1 MSENVIQ
8 INGKDY
14 DTNSL
19 SREQNYLVAQIKSL
33 QAKSN
38 SHKFELDQAQAAL
51 NHFTNALISSIEK
64 KESNDAV
71 KTAITN
77 QRCVIDPLTVSAAIS
92 TATAAF
98 NGIKKAFQAGRDLEA
113 MAGDLS
119 RWMGA
124 VSDVDH
130 IHKSSKS
137 PSMLKKMFA
146 AQSVEQ
152 EAIEAFAAKKK
163 LEQQRDD
170 LKTYI
175 MFTQGTKA
183 WDELVETEVNIRKQ
197 RKKMVY
203 EAQQRREKIL
213 NIVFICLALAALTA
227 LGSGL
232 LYVIVLNI

>member
-1 MSENVIQ
+1 MEQMS
-8 INGKDY
+8 
-14 DTNSL
+14 
-19 SREQNYLVAQIKSL
+19 
-33 QAKSN
+33 
-38 SHKFELDQAQAAL
+38 
-51 NHFTNALISSIEK
+51 
-64 KESNDAV
+64 
-71 KTAITN
+71 
-77 QRCVIDPLTVSAAIS
+77 
-92 TATAAF
+92 
-98 NGIKKAFQAGRDLEA
+98 
-113 MAGDLS
+113 GDLS

-130 IHKSSKS
+130 IHKSAKS

-197 RKKMVY
+197 RKKLVY

-213 NIVFICLALAALTA
+213 NGIFISLGLTA
-227 LGSGL
+227 ITILVSGL
-232 LYVIVLNI
+232 LYVIITNM

>member
-1 MSENVIQ
+1 
-8 INGKDY
+8 
-14 DTNSL
+14 
-19 SREQNYLVAQIKSL
+19 
-33 QAKSN
+33 
-38 SHKFELDQAQAAL
+38 
-51 NHFTNALISSIEK
+51 
-64 KESNDAV
+64 
-71 KTAITN
+71 
-77 QRCVIDPLTVSAAIS
+77 
-92 TATAAF
+92 
-98 NGIKKAFQAGRDLEA
+98 

-130 IHKSSKS
+130 IHKSAKS

-163 LEQQRDD
+163 LQQQRDD

-183 WDELVETEVNIRKQ
+183 WDELLETEANIRKQ

-213 NIVFICLALAALTA
+213 NGVFISLGLTA
-227 LGSGL
+227 ITAISGAI
-232 LYVIVLNI
+232 LYVIATNI

>member
-1 MSENVIQ
+1 M
-8 INGKDY
+8 
-14 DTNSL
+14 
-19 SREQNYLVAQIKSL
+19 
-33 QAKSN
+33 
-38 SHKFELDQAQAAL
+38 
-51 NHFTNALISSIEK
+51 
-64 KESNDAV
+64 
-71 KTAITN
+71 
-77 QRCVIDPLTVSAAIS
+77 IDPLTVSAAIS

-98 NGIKKAFQAGRDLEA
+98 NGIKQAFNAGRDLEA

-130 IHKSSKS
+130 IHKSAKS

-197 RKKMVY
+197 RKKLVY

-213 NIVFICLALAALTA
+213 NGIFISLGLTA
-227 LGSGL
+227 ITILVSGL
-232 LYVIVLNI
+232 LYVIITNI

>member
-1 MSENVIQ
+1 
-8 INGKDY
+8 
-14 DTNSL
+14 
-19 SREQNYLVAQIKSL
+19 
-33 QAKSN
+33 
-38 SHKFELDQAQAAL
+38 
-51 NHFTNALISSIEK
+51 
-64 KESNDAV
+64 
-71 KTAITN
+71 
-77 QRCVIDPLTVSAAIS
+77 
-92 TATAAF
+92 
-98 NGIKKAFQAGRDLEA
+98 

-130 IHKSSKS
+130 IHKSAKS

-183 WDELVETEVNIRKQ
+183 WDELLETEANIRKQ
-197 RKKMVY
+197 RRKMVY

-213 NIVFICLALAALTA
+213 NAVFVTLGLALVTA
-227 LGSGL
+227 LASGL
-232 LYVIVLNI
+232 LYVIVINA

>member
-1 MSENVIQ
+1 MS
-8 INGKDY
+8 
-14 DTNSL
+14 
-19 SREQNYLVAQIKSL
+19 
-33 QAKSN
+33 
-38 SHKFELDQAQAAL
+38 
-51 NHFTNALISSIEK
+51 
-64 KESNDAV
+64 
-71 KTAITN
+71 
-77 QRCVIDPLTVSAAIS
+77 
-92 TATAAF
+92 
-98 NGIKKAFQAGRDLEA
+98 
-113 MAGDLS
+113 GDLS

-124 VSDVDH
+124 GSDVDH
-130 IHKSSKS
+130 IHKSAKS

-197 RKKMVY
+197 RKKLVY

-213 NIVFICLALAALTA
+213 NTVFICLALAALTA
-227 LGSGL
+227 LASGL
-232 LYVIVLNI
+232 LYVIVINI

>member
-1 MSENVIQ
+1 MS
-8 INGKDY
+8 
-14 DTNSL
+14 
-19 SREQNYLVAQIKSL
+19 
-33 QAKSN
+33 
-38 SHKFELDQAQAAL
+38 
-51 NHFTNALISSIEK
+51 
-64 KESNDAV
+64 
-71 KTAITN
+71 
-77 QRCVIDPLTVSAAIS
+77 
-92 TATAAF
+92 
-98 NGIKKAFQAGRDLEA
+98 
-113 MAGDLS
+113 GDLS

-197 RKKMVY
+197 RKKLVY

-213 NIVFICLALAALTA
+213 NAVFITLGLIAVTA
-227 LGSGL
+227 LSSGL
-232 LYVIVLNI
+232 LYVIITNL

>member
-1 MSENVIQ
+1 M
-8 INGKDY
+8 
-14 DTNSL
+14 
-19 SREQNYLVAQIKSL
+19 
-33 QAKSN
+33 
-38 SHKFELDQAQAAL
+38 
-51 NHFTNALISSIEK
+51 
-64 KESNDAV
+64 
-71 KTAITN
+71 
-77 QRCVIDPLTVSAAIS
+77 DPLTVGAAIS

-98 NGIKKAFQAGRDLEA
+98 NGIKQAFNAGRDLEA

-124 VSDVDH
+124 VSDIDH

-163 LEQQRDD
+163 LQQQRDD

-183 WDELVETEVNIRKQ
+183 WDELLQTEANIRKQ
-197 RKKMVY
+197 RKKLIY
-203 EAQQRREKIL
+203 EAKQRREYIINATL
-213 NIVFICLALAALTA
+213 ITLGSAAIVVMVTALA
-227 LGSGL
+227 
-232 LYVIVLNI
+232 YVIIKNI

>member
-1 MSENVIQ
+1 
-8 INGKDY
+8 
-14 DTNSL
+14 
-19 SREQNYLVAQIKSL
+19 
-33 QAKSN
+33 
-38 SHKFELDQAQAAL
+38 
-51 NHFTNALISSIEK
+51 
-64 KESNDAV
+64 
-71 KTAITN
+71 
-77 QRCVIDPLTVSAAIS
+77 
-92 TATAAF
+92 
-98 NGIKKAFQAGRDLEA
+98 
-113 MAGDLS
+113 
-119 RWMGA
+119 
-124 VSDVDH
+124 
-130 IHKSSKS
+130 
-137 PSMLKKMFA
+137 MLKKMFA